1 MENLK
6 GRYIELLQEKLDAL
20 ESIRESTRQQ
30 VFTGDKSL
38 IEQEAEAFVALY
50 EKRGEALARVEKI
63 DDALELLDPL
73 DAEDLD
79 DTDFQARVVELRH
92 KMVELAREMVAL
104 DKANIEIYEKMS
116 AYVRNNMKQARQSL
130 DLLQGYDDY
139 VDANE
144 GHFMDKKKV

>member
-63 DDALELLDPL
+63 DDVLELLDPL
-73 DAEDLD
+73 EAEDLD